1 MDFTWDHLKPKILAK
16 TYGEAQKQ
24 VFGYPW
30 VSKKFHTYPLNL
42 SSVFESHTIPAKVG
56 MLFSRLESFGH
67 KSISLSVVLVWGLP
81 FKFQLA

>member
-1 MDFTWDHLKPKILAK
+1 MGSLEAQDTSK
-16 TYGEAQKQ
+16 THGEAQKQ